1 MRRVCF
7 LIGFLIGAAIVVVG
21 AGRAVS
27 GFMAD
32 QSAKVAER
40 TTLPGSDR

>member
-1 MRRVCF
+1 MRRACF
-7 LIGFLIGAAIVVVG
+7 LFGFLIGAAIVVAG
-21 AGRAVS
+21 AGRAIA

-40 TTLPGSDR
+40 TTLPQ